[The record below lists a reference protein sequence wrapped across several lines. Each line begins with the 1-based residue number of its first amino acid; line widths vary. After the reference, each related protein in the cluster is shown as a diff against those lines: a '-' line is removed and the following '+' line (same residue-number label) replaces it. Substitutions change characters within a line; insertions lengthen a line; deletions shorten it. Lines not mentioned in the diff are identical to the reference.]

1 MSIKYSQSFL
11 ILRLFI
17 QRSQEF
23 LSFKGALET
32 LTSFERRQS
41 FVSANKL
48 LISFVPIYQKNHP
61 KKWIPIL

>member
-17 QRSQEF
+17 QRSQE